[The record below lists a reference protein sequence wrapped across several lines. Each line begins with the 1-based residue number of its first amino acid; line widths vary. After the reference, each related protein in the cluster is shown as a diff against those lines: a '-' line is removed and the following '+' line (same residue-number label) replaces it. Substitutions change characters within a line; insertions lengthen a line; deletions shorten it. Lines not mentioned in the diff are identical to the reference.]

1 MAIDRLLTHSDPAY
15 QRWLAAIADD
25 ITVGD
30 GSILLYGRESL
41 PERNAT
47 YEVAEWLPTH
57 LLIGDDG
64 GGRGFLLK
72 CDGTAGPVFRVGL
85 GSLDESDFEIVA
97 PGFTAWRAA
106 GFPPGS

>member
-1 MAIDRLLTHSDPAY
+1 MTVDRLLTHSDPAY

-47 YEVAEWLPTH
+47 YEVAEWLPAGIMTS
-57 LLIGDDG
+57 
-64 GGRGFLLK
+64 GR
-72 CDGTAGPVFRVGL
+72 DPAGARRCPRR
-85 GSLDESDFEIVA
+85 
-97 PGFTAWRAA
+97 PR
-106 GFPPGS
+106 